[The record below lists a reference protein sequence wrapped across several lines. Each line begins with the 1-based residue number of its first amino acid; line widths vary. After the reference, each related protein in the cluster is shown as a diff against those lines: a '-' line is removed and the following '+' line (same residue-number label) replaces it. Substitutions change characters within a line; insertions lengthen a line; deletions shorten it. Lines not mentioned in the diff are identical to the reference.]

1 MPRTQ
6 GAIRR
11 QRALIGGYGCG
22 CGVDLDPQHRRAGRD
37 NLSSVIDIVLSHL
50 GNICGPG
57 AQPEARGGF
66 TEDRSLK
73 KDLCLLAVAIIGAGL
88 VASAHAQ
95 NANSPAASAQGETPE
110 VRGVAIA

>member
-6 GAIRR
+6 RAIRR
-11 QRALIGGYGCG
+11 PRALIGGYGCD
-22 CGVDLDPQHRRAGRD
+22 VDLDPRHRRAGRD
-37 NLSSVIDIVLSHL
+37 DLSSVIDIAVFHL
-50 GNICGPG
+50 GNIRGPS

-73 KDLCLLAVAIIGAGL
+73 KGLCLLAVAIIGAGL
-88 VASAHAQ
+88 VASAYAQ